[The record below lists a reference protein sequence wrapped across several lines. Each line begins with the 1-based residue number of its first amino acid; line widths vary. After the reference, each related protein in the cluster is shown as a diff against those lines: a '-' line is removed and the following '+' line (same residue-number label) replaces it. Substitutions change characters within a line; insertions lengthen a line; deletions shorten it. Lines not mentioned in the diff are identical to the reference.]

1 MARWDQA
8 AAPWLAC
15 AGLPLGVASWGALG
29 DGGGACASPF
39 VILSGAKDL
48 LSSAGAAWGEDPS
61 AALPPQD
68 DKERRHW
75 RLGMTGE
82 GVLAPQDD
90 GGKDIGVSG

>member
-29 DGGGACASPF
+29 DGGGACAFPF

-48 LSSAGAAWGEDPS
+48 LSAAGA
-61 AALPPQD
+61 
-68 DKERRHW
+68 
-75 RLGMTGE
+75 
-82 GVLAPQDD
+82 V
-90 GGKDIGVSG
+90 

>member
-8 AAPWLAC
+8 AAPWLTC

-48 LSSAGAAWGEDPS
+48 LSAAGAA
-61 AALPPQD
+61 
-68 DKERRHW
+68 
-75 RLGMTGE
+75 
-82 GVLAPQDD
+82 
-90 GGKDIGVSG
+90 

>member
-1 MARWDQA
+1 MAE
-8 AAPWLAC
+8 
-15 AGLPLGVASWGALG
+15 
-29 DGGGACASPF
+29 GACASPF
-39 VILSGAKDL
+39 VILSGAKDI
-48 LSSAGAAWGEDPS
+48 LSAAGAAWGGEDPS

-68 DKERRHW
+68 DREKQHW